1 MITREYIRSTAV
13 ASAPMTVGCT
23 RCLAPRGSYCR
34 STPRRG
40 GDGYQNS
47 AVGFHK
53 PRVEAVAHLTEQQRY
68 DAYVQMRN
76 EERALRSS
84 VSRSLQPSPAPR
96 RPVEV
101 TDLDAKRKPLGPI
114 RGGAKVL
121 DLRPRLAARHA
132 APPQD
137 IA

>member
-1 MITREYIRSTAV
+1 MITREYVRSTAV

-40 GDGYQNS
+40 DGYQNS

-53 PRVEAVAHLTEQQRY
+53 PRVEAVAHLSEQQRY
-68 DAYVQMRN
+68 DAYVQMRR
-76 EERALRSS
+76 EEQPLRES
-84 VSRSLQPSPAPR
+84 VSRSLRPFPAP
-96 RPVEV
+96 PVPAA
-101 TDLDAKRKPLGPI
+101 DLAAERAKRQPLAPF
-114 RGGAKVL
+114 RGAKVL